1 MYYIVYDLEFNQK
14 DKNNHYD
21 STSVVSLPFEIIQI
35 GAIKLNENFEI
46 IDKFNTLVKPTL
58 YTSIHPYI
66 EELTKISN
74 SDIDSAPNFL
84 NVFENFKKFI
94 GDDTSVLCV
103 WGQADIKILRQNMD
117 FHNIPLY
124 FLPQKYIDIQLHASK
139 YFKTP
144 SGSRI
149 GLRNAIEL
157 LNIPIS
163 NNFHNAFN
171 DAIYTTE
178 VFKQVY
184 NSNFVIQEYNST
196 QTKKRPN
203 KSKETIDFVGLIKQ
217 IEKMYGRAMT
227 DEEKEIIK
235 LSYFMGKTE
244 QYKIKN

>member
-1 MYYIVYDLEFNQK
+1 MHYIVYDLEFNQK

-35 GAIKLNENFEI
+35 GALKLNENFEI

-74 SDIDSAPNFL
+74 SDIDSAPTFTKA
-84 NVFENFKKFI
+84 FENFRKFI
-94 GDDTSVLCV
+94 DNNNSVLCV
-103 WGQADIKILRQNMD
+103 WGQADIKILIQNMN
-117 FHNIPLY
+117 FHDIPTS
-124 FLPQKYIDIQLHASK
+124 FLPKRYIDIQLHASK

-157 LNIPIS
+157 LKIPI
-163 NNFHNAFN
+163 NNDFHNAFN

-178 VFKQVY
+178 VFRQVY
-184 NSNFVIQEYNST
+184 NSNFVIQEYNS
-196 QTKKRPN
+196 KPNKRPKN
-203 KSKETIDFVGLIKQ
+203 KTKEKIDFVALIKQ
-217 IEKMYGRAMT
+217 IEKMYGRSMT